1 MQHSCLLLCSL
12 LRLKSFVLECTMLV
26 VTCCAFPLALVVG
39 LVGTADIILLSEC
52 VFFFKE
58 ISAALIL
65 HFLAYYVLC
74 LVKLMIDDLT

>member
-1 MQHSCLLLCSL
+1 MLCIP
-12 LRLKSFVLECTMLV
+12 FGPGGWT
-26 VTCCAFPLALVVG
+26 G
-39 LVGTADIILLSEC
+39 WTADIILLSEC